1 MKSHLFSLHPK
12 YLDIIKIGMEITN
25 SDDENYNPMG
35 VEQTVHQNTQATMVL
50 FTSLCRKKIQ
60 QGE

>member
-35 VEQTVHQNTQATMVL
+35 VEQTVH
-50 FTSLCRKKIQ
+50 
-60 QGE
+60 